1 MWTFLSFLQIRTRKI
16 NSDSCMSVR
25 VCVSARSVSAAAR
38 CLCRRSRVSCGW
50 RRMGRSRGRSVTS
63 SSGLQESTMSPKAK
77 PRSVRLQQ
85 TSHGTLTKWRCRRET
100 WVRVMRTRF
109 IKSIGIS
116 CLNTEMPHA
125 SFLLTREGLLC
136 TCALFLTPSS
146 SKVSFVWAKKTV
158 ESYDAL

>member
-1 MWTFLSFLQIRTRKI
+1 MWTFLSFLQIRTHKM
-16 NSDSCMSVR
+16 NSDSWISVH
-25 VCVSARSVSAAAR
+25 VFVSVRSVSAAAW
-38 CLCRRSRVSCGW
+38 CLCQRSRVFCGW

-77 PRSVRLQQ
+77 PRSVRLKQ
-85 TSHGTLTKWRCRRET
+85 TIHGTLTKWRRRRET

-116 CLNTEMPHA
+116 CLNTTEMPHA
-125 SFLLTREGLLC
+125 SFFLT

-146 SKVSFVWAKKTV
+146 SKVMFRLYRFSRQFCV
-158 ESYDAL
+158 S

>member
-16 NSDSCMSVR
+16 NSDSWMSVR

-77 PRSVRLQQ
+77 PRSVRLKQ
-85 TSHGTLTKWRCRRET
+85 TSHGTQNDKMKMQKRNVGQGYENQIHQVYWHFLFEHRNATCLFSFNQG
-100 WVRVMRTRF
+100 RF
-109 IKSIGIS
+109 VVHMCSIF
-116 CLNTEMPHA
+116 NTIILQ
-125 SFLLTREGLLC
+125 SQFC
-136 TCALFLTPSS
+136 
-146 SKVSFVWAKKTV
+146 VS
-158 ESYDAL
+158 